1 MGPLRTFKSCKVSSA
16 IRPLL
21 GTASLIAVLG
31 TLFVGAAAA
40 KKLLG
45 MESKRDWVTRY
56 QFLSQ
61 HSPFPA
67 VLRGGTYAD
76 LLCCAGTDCIAR
88 CGLA

>member
-45 MESKRDWVTRY
+45 MESKERLGDAISIFVTAFAISSSLERRN
-56 QFLSQ
+56 
-61 HSPFPA
+61 
-67 VLRGGTYAD
+67 LR
-76 LLCCAGTDCIAR
+76 
-88 CGLA
+88 